1 MVVLHHRSN
10 GFARQNKKTSSF
22 KETEKRLMMYRK
34 RCEKLVKRVGLS
46 GVDRYVE
53 WKSRG

>member
-1 MVVLHHRSN
+1 
-10 GFARQNKKTSSF
+10 
-22 KETEKRLMMYRK
+22 MMYRK